1 MKKIQRSYI
10 REILDATNE
19 KIISFAGGLPNE
31 DLFPI
36 KELESASKKVFK
48 NKKCLQYT
56 KSQGLDE
63 LREIIASFY
72 TNILDFKTS
81 KDEILITSGSQ
92 QAFDLILKSLDKE
105 EIIVE
110 EPSYIGALSAFKI
123 LDFSI
128 KGFKKIDELDNMLN
142 NKNIL
147 YTISDYQNP
156 STHCYSN
163 KERKEI
169 AKFLNNKKSI
179 LIEDGAYTFLNFKNK
194 IKKPISKYC
203 DNSYHLGSFSKIIA
217 PGLRVGWI
225 RTNKKKINN
234 LLAIKESA
242 DLHTS
247 TFSQMLLENYLKDND
262 IFNHIFMINSE
273 YKNKMLYMAKC
284 FEKYIPSFK
293 FKKPKGGMFIYGSFD
308 IDSMFLAKKAID
320 YDITF
325 VPAEVFYINQK
336 SKEARFNFTNAK
348 KSDIKKGI
356 KKLGLIIEEIKNDKL
371 L

>member
-10 REILDATNE
+10 REILDATNDE
-19 KIISFAGGLPNE
+19 TISFAGGLPNE

-36 KELESASKKVFK
+36 KQLEKASKKVFK
-48 NKKCLQYT
+48 NIKCLQYT

-63 LREIIASFY
+63 LRQIIADYY
-72 TNILDFKTS
+72 TSKLDFKTS

-92 QAFDLILKSLDKE
+92 QAFDLILKSLNKK

-110 EPSYIGALSAFKI
+110 EPSYIGALSAIKI
-123 LDFSI
+123 LDNKI
-128 KGFKKIDELDNMLN
+128 KGFKKIDDLDILLN
-142 NKNIL
+142 KKNIL

-156 STHCYSN
+156 STNVYSL
-163 KERKEI
+163 KSRERI
-169 AKFLNNKKSI
+169 STLLNKKESI

-194 IKKPISKYC
+194 IKTPIAKLSR
-203 DNSYHLGSFSKIIA
+203 DSYHLGSFSKIIA

-225 RTNKKKINN
+225 RTSKKNINN

-247 TFSQMLLENYLKDND
+247 TFTQMLLCEYLKEND
-262 IFNHIFMINSE
+262 LFEHISLINKK
-273 YKNKMLYMAKC
+273 YKNKMLYMARC

-308 IDSMFLAKKAID
+308 TDSMKLAKEALKYNIA
-320 YDITF
+320 F
-325 VPAEVFYINQK
+325 VPAEVFYINKK

-356 KKLGLIIEEIKNDKL
+356 KKLAWIIKN
-371 L
+371 